1 MIHKVAFFSSCF
13 KKNFAEITGYNGSPN
28 GSPYHRES
36 NVLSIFAKN
45 THKNPSPSF
54 SEQAQTLN
62 SQHHHARPPTTRNRV
77 LSPHLANLA
86 PYKDVPR
93 KRTMSAAVADVKDL
107 IHNENTLMPLKP
119 TTVRVNADMTP
130 NVKRSNSS
138 RALFQTHNPKKDYAP
153 QKTKI
158 EAVTSNPG
166 FKNFKLKPTPRHKE
180 KQAHHSDS
188 ESSIDVKDID
198 TLIKN
203 FK

>member
-1 MIHKVAFFSSCF
+1 
-13 KKNFAEITGYNGSPN
+13 
-28 GSPYHRES
+28 
-36 NVLSIFAKN
+36 
-45 THKNPSPSF
+45 
-54 SEQAQTLN
+54 
-62 SQHHHARPPTTRNRV
+62 
-77 LSPHLANLA
+77 
-86 PYKDVPR
+86 
-93 KRTMSAAVADVKDL
+93 
-107 IHNENTLMPLKP
+107 
-119 TTVRVNADMTP
+119 MTP